1 MITSSWLYELLLLLH
16 SLSLVGYIVYFISS
30 NWIFKQVSYW
40 LFVTVWTM
48 QTISILYEFFITKT
62 FPFMSLNEGV
72 YFYAWILLTFT
83 FMLNRFL
90 QVHFIV
96 LLANVF
102 AYFMMTLSVLLNAGQ
117 QSIGRSSE
125 LMHEILIA
133 HITFSILSYGF
144 FTLSFLLATMYL
156 IQYYLLKK
164 KKGLHTMWRFSN
176 LDRLDFLS
184 YIAVVAG
191 VPLLLIGLILGI
203 AWAYVSGDTFYW
215 YDLKTIGSIVLLVI
229 YSFYLLLR
237 QDRKFTNKSKSI
249 YSSAT
254 FLVLLVNF
262 FLFSVLSDFHFL

>member
-1 MITSSWLYELLLLLH
+1 MMNSSWLYELILLIH
-16 SLSLVGYIVYFISS
+16 SLSLIGYIVYFISS
-30 NWIFKQVSYW
+30 NWKIKRVGFW
-40 LFVTVWTM
+40 LFVTVWSM
-48 QTISILYEFFITKT
+48 QTTSIIFEMIVTKS
-62 FPFMSLNEGV
+62 FPIMNLNDGI

-96 LLANVF
+96 LFANVF
-102 AYFMMTLSVLLNAGQ
+102 AYFMMTLSILLNAGQ

-133 HITFSILSYGF
+133 HITTSILSYGF
-144 FTLSFLLATMYL
+144 FTLSFLLATLYL

-164 KKGLHTMWRFSN
+164 KKGLKAMWRFSN
-176 LDRLDFLS
+176 LDRLDLLS
-184 YIAVVAG
+184 YYAVVTG
-191 VPLLLIGLILGI
+191 VPLLLIGLILGVV
-203 AWAYVSGDTFYW
+203 WAYVSGETFYW

-229 YSFYLLLR
+229 YSFYLILR
-237 QDRKFTNKSKSI
+237 QDRKLTNKSKSI

-262 FLFSVLSDFHFL
+262 FLFSVLSNFHF